1 MIKQRELG
9 DRTQLESAP
18 KLSLLDLP
26 APQVAGKLRQVLGT
40 KKLSKK

>member
-1 MIKQRELG
+1 MIKQRPLG

-26 APQVAGKLRQVLGT
+26 IPQVAGQLRQALGT

>member
-1 MIKQRELG
+1 MIRQRPLG

-18 KLSLLDLP
+18 NLSLLDLP
-26 APQVAGKLRQVLGT
+26 APQVAGQLRQVLGT